1 MLSRAIAAP
10 FNPAYSVPE
19 FQFYLSDTK
28 PTIFILPKL
37 TPQNI
42 PAHTALE
49 AAKREGVSAV
59 EFWIEEGILQHKVA
73 YEGKAGKIKSNCD
86 PSDPIPDDVALV
98 LHTSGTTGR

>member
-1 MLSRAIAAP
+1 MSRAIAAP

-37 TPQNI
+37 ASQNS

-49 AAKREGVSAV
+49 AAKKEGVRAV
-59 EFWIEEGILQHKVA
+59 EFWIEDDALRHKVA
-73 YEGKAGKIKSNCD
+73 YEGNAGKIKANYDS
-86 PSDPIPDDVALV
+86 SDPIPDDVALV